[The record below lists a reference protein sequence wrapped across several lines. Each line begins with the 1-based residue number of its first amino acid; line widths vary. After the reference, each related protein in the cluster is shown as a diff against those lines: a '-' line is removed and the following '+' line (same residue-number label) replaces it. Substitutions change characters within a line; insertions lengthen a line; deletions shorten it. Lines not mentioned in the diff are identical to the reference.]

1 MKIKAEI
8 NQLQKRLLDR
18 LNVRKGS
25 TLFTI
30 IQEISRQ
37 AYAKGSFIV
46 SQKNSTLAKKC
57 DVTASTI
64 SRNLK
69 KIKDKCK
76 DIITIEQNRNTEEK
90 FAALIFTFI
99 PQEHFEQYAE
109 MSNGMS
115 NGQQT
120 EQDKH
125 SNDPIEVSE
134 NTFSLSTESQVLIEN
149 QNIDL
154 IHNTVNSN
162 VDKDKIINDT
172 YMEFAPKGINKALF
186 QRVLEE
192 VKNKKDIVNLK
203 AYLRGCLKTVLYRI
217 QVKQGIIDPME
228 KIKHQ
233 VKNSP
238 MPFFDWLSN

>member
-1 MKIKAEI
+1 MNIKSEI
-8 NQLQKRLLDR
+8 NYLQKQLLDR

-30 IQEISRQ
+30 IQEVSRQ
-37 AYAKGSFIV
+37 AYAKGSLEV

-57 DVTASTI
+57 DVTMSTI

-99 PQEHFEQYAE
+99 PQKHSEQLVE
-109 MSNGMS
+109 TSNGMS
-115 NGQQT
+115 NGVQT

-125 SNDPIEVSE
+125 FNEPIEVSE
-134 NTFSLSTESQVLIEN
+134 DTFSLSTESQVLIEN

-154 IHNTVNSN
+154 EFSNVNSIDN
-162 VDKDKIINDT
+162 SKIINDT
-172 YMEFAPKGINKALF
+172 YMEFAQKGINKALF
-186 QRVLEE
+186 KRVLKELE
-192 VKNKKDIVNLK
+192 NKSGIKNFK
-203 AYLRGCLKTVLYRI
+203 AYLRSCLNTVLYRI
-217 QVKQGIIDPME
+217 QVKRGIFDPME
-228 KIKHQ
+228 KMKQQLDISN
-233 VKNSP
+233 VGWY
-238 MPFFDWLSN
+238 DWLNT